1 MDTINRNRMLVTI
14 AAVLIL
20 VTPVAAYALGFLD
33 ISLASVKTSSDKVD
47 KATMVRHG
55 FISKDGSKEA
65 FGYGILTGDSAIVST
80 THKGVLDSETQNGDK
95 FNPVFHNHYVKLVN
109 DLICGGGPTVIP
121 DAQHITFDSPGKLTV
136 SGSALSLNN
145 LPKTSE
151 GLSQDNNVEGVVSF
165 KLDPKFTGD
174 HLDAVCVTDIK
185 PADRVKIN

>member
-1 MDTINRNRMLVTI
+1 MDTINSIRMLVTI

-47 KATMVRHG
+47 KATMVTHG
-55 FISKDGSKEA
+55 FISKDGSKGA
-65 FGYGILTGDSAIVST
+65 FGYGILTGDSASVST

-109 DLICGGGPTVIP
+109 DPICGGGPTVIS
-121 DAQHITFDSPGKLTV
+121 DVQHITFDSPGKLTV
-136 SGSALSLNN
+136 GGSALSLNN

-185 PADRVKIN
+185 PADRVKVT